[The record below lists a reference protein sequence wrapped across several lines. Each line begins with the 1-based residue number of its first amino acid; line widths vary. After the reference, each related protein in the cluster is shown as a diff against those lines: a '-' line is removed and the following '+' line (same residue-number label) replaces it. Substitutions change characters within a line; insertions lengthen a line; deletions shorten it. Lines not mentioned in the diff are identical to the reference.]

1 MLDDVIAITNRKLCQ
16 IPFRE
21 QIKRVCE
28 IKPKAIILRE
38 KDISKKEYAKFAKEV
53 YNITSQYKVQLII
66 HTHIDIAR
74 KLGIQT
80 VHMSLQDL
88 KSYRS
93 LHDKKSYMSDNP
105 GSHFNGYCDRDLS
118 EYEEYHT
125 DNKHNQAD
133 VRDSI
138 KEDIYSY
145 NINIGCSVHS
155 VEEAIEAKRLGAAYI
170 TAGHIYATDCKKG
183 LAPRGLGFLKDVC
196 QSVSIP
202 VYAIGGIGI
211 DDGRRQEVKEYG
223 AQGSCIMSAMMK
235 L

>member
-16 IPFRE
+16 IPFIE

-38 KDISKKEYAKFAKEV
+38 KDISKKEYAKLAKEV

-88 KSYRS
+88 KR
-93 LHDKKSYMSDNP
+93 YMSDNT
-105 GSHFNGYCDRDLS
+105 GSHFNGYCDRNLS
-118 EYEEYHT
+118 EYEECYT

-133 VRDSI
+133 VRDRI

-170 TAGHIYATDCKKG
+170 TAGHIYATDCKKA

-211 DDGRRQEVKEYG
+211 DDGRRQEVKQYG
-223 AQGSCIMSAMMK
+223 AKGSCIMSAMMK